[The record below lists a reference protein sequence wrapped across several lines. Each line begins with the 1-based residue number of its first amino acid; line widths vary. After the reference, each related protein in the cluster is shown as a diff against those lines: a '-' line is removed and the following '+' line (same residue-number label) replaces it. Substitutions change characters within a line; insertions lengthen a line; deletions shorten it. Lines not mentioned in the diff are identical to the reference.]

1 MQCSGQG
8 FRRHLHDTRERTID
22 DHDDEEPGENQ
33 SCQRSGHHGLST
45 KIVSRKKECE
55 PHGDDGAAKQDK
67 PHNARNDAARHHE
80 PGSARLGHC
89 IQLTQSLGEKCCAPR
104 VGGTKPQLPRWKSCK
119 LLNCFPDRSWGGRAT
134 GYKLSPSNWNALCWV
149 GVGLVTMVS
158 GYFGVIAVT
167 MVF

>member
-104 VGGTKPQLPRWKSCK
+104 VGGTKGQRCRIGSVESLGGRRTGLSPRHCRPI
-119 LLNCFPDRSWGGRAT
+119 LCNRGAEICADGGAELATCFPFYTA
-134 GYKLSPSNWNALCWV
+134 
-149 GVGLVTMVS
+149 
-158 GYFGVIAVT
+158 
-167 MVF
+167 

>member
-1 MQCSGQG
+1 MVHAVDDKINEQVA
-8 FRRHLHDTRERTID
+8 FVEWWDTD
-22 DHDDEEPGENQ
+22 GPGA
-33 SCQRSGHHGLST
+33 HY
-45 KIVSRKKECE
+45 
-55 PHGDDGAAKQDK
+55 A
-67 PHNARNDAARHHE
+67 
-80 PGSARLGHC
+80 
-89 IQLTQSLGEKCCAPR
+89 
-104 VGGTKPQLPRWKSCK
+104 QLPRWKSCK